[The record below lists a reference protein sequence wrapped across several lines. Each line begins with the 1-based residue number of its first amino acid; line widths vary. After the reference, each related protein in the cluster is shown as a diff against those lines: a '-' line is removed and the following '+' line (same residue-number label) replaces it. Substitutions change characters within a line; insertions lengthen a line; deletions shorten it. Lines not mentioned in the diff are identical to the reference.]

1 MVVSLTIIPLGG
13 GDELKEKIADIVA
26 IIHDSGLSYKLGSM
40 QTCIE
45 GEWDEVMEVVRRC
58 HHKALE
64 SAPRCLTTVTIDDR
78 KGFTGR
84 LEGKVKDVKDILSD
98 KELSVE

>member
-1 MVVSLTIIPLGG
+1 MVVSLTIIPVGS

-40 QTCIE
+40 STCIE
-45 GEWDEVMEVVRRC
+45 GDWDEVMEVVRKC
-58 HHKALE
+58 HQKALE
-64 SAPRCLTTVTIDDR
+64 SSPRCLTTITIDDR
-78 KGFTGR
+78 TGFTGR

-98 KELSVE
+98 KELSIE